1 MRRAV
6 NALLVL
12 CLAVSLSSTT
22 AYAAS
27 RRSDDGNAELT
38 PLKKIVQL
46 VKKVIRT
53 LDGTD
58 ISFPKP

>member
-1 MRRAV
+1 MRRVV

-12 CLAVSLSSTT
+12 SLAVSLTSTT

-27 RRSDDGNAELT
+27 RRNGGDADIS
-38 PLKKIVQL
+38 PLRRIVQL

-53 LDGTD
+53 LDD
-58 ISFPKP
+58 IDMSYPKP